1 MPQVLEKSHLKKR
14 TRLAPEVR
22 KQLILD
28 AALTEFSERGYDGAS
43 TTLIAKRAGL
53 AQAGIYAHFKSKEDI
68 LGALLFEVL
77 MPRWA
82 PWLDP
87 ERPLDEKALDQWIDN
102 THDSIADPKFQ
113 AVIRILISDGF
124 RFPKMIKEWHK
135 NVIRPYFAAQ
145 QQAAD
150 KLVSEEKRQ
159 SNVLTDVFLMAIS
172 PVVHVLMMHL
182 VLGTEED
189 GAKEEIQ
196 TLREA
201 HRRMFKELIGS
212 RLANNGSAN
221 DSNGGNT

>member
-102 THDSIADPKFQ
+102 THDSNLDLRWVPIPENDQRVAQKCHKALFRGTATSRRQ
-113 AVIRILISDGF
+113 AS
-124 RFPKMIKEWHK
+124 
-135 NVIRPYFAAQ
+135 Q
-145 QQAAD
+145 
-150 KLVSEEKRQ
+150 
-159 SNVLTDVFLMAIS
+159 
-172 PVVHVLMMHL
+172 
-182 VLGTEED
+182 
-189 GAKEEIQ
+189 
-196 TLREA
+196 
-201 HRRMFKELIGS
+201 
-212 RLANNGSAN
+212 
-221 DSNGGNT
+221 

>member
-1 MPQVLEKSHLKKR
+1 
-14 TRLAPEVR
+14 
-22 KQLILD
+22 
-28 AALTEFSERGYDGAS
+28 
-43 TTLIAKRAGL
+43 
-53 AQAGIYAHFKSKEDI
+53 
-68 LGALLFEVL
+68 

-124 RFPKMIKEWHK
+124 RFPKMIKERHK

-150 KLVSEEKRQ
+150 KLVSEEKMQ